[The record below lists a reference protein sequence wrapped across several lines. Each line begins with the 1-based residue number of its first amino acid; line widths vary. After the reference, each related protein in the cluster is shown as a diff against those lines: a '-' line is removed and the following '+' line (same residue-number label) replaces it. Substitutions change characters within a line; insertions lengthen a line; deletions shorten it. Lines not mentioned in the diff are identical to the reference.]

1 MRRALRCDGVIPQ
14 YGPLGQQPGPA
25 DARAVRAWLTEQGAA
40 EGFDVIADGETPAGD
55 AGEAAATVAAWADAG
70 CSWWLETRWE
80 ARDQMRDRL
89 AAGPPGGR
97 KARR

>member
-1 MRRALRCDGVIPQ
+1 MLRSGKDHLETLRDGRIV
-14 YGPLGQQPGPA
+14 YVGSEKVDDVTRHPA
-25 DARAVRAWLTEQGAA
+25 FR
-40 EGFDVIADGETPAGD
+40 
-55 AGEAAATVAAWADAG
+55 EAAATVAAWADAG